1 MFRYASMVALLLV
14 QVALAQ
20 QFSGSF
26 ADPANG
32 VTINLQQAPDGSL
45 QGVLVGPSGQW
56 PLQGNTQQL
65 FAAGVVQSQQGI
77 LGFQGQLSQDGQTLQ
92 LAFYQMDANGQPV
105 GQGQALT
112 LRRQAGGN
120 PGGAAGGVP
129 GPDGMAGWPPPP
141 AGAVPTNTPPPQMPG
156 GQPSGYP
163 QMPGGQQPG
172 YPQAPI
178 GQQPGYPQ
186 MPGGQQSGYPQ
197 MPGGQ
202 QPGYPQA
209 PIGQQPGFPQ
219 APGGQQPV
227 YPPVYPQ
234 GPGATAPQAPTDW
247 NGRFVGNTSGISLM
261 VQGSQGAYT
270 GYLQYQG
277 QQYQFQAHL
286 DEQTLHGAFM
296 AEGYQY
302 EFWADR
308 VGPGAIL
315 YVGDSEYELQ
325 FAGGL

>member
-1 MFRYASMVALLLV
+1 MVALLLV

>member
-45 QGVLVGPSGQW
+45 QGMLVGPSGQW
-56 PLQGNTQQL
+56 PMQGNTQQL

-105 GQGQALT
+105 GQGQGLT
-112 LRRQAGGN
+112 LQRQAGGN

-129 GPDGMAGWPPPP
+129 GPGGMAGWPQPP

-156 GQPSGYP
+156 GQSSGYP
-163 QMPGGQQPG
+163 QMPG
-172 YPQAPI
+172 

-197 MPGGQ
+197 
-202 QPGYPQA
+202 A
-209 PIGQQPGFPQ
+209 PIGQRPGFPQ

>member
-105 GQGQALT
+105 GQGQGLT

-186 MPGGQQSGYPQ
+186 APGGLQPGYPQ
-197 MPGGQ
+197 APGGQ
-202 QPGYPQA
+202 QPGY
-209 PIGQQPGFPQ
+209 PQ

-247 NGRFVGNTSGISLM
+247 NGRFVGNASGISLM

-296 AEGYQY
+296 ADGYQY

-308 VGPGAIL
+308 VGAGAIL
-315 YVGDSEYELQ
+315 YVGDTEYELQ